1 MRTLAMEIV
10 TRAAL
15 AAGLPEGRVM
25 DASASDNLT
34 IPRPRVEVA
43 FLPDSFTRTGRKLA
57 VTRRKATYTQTIKK
71 ELYEVRFDM
80 TAHVLAED
88 GAWLEAFEYAFVTA
102 FPRGVDDERGNWVQ
116 VRIAEATFKTDPT
129 KRVGAQAIKV
139 FTKVDTLFLI
149 TLTGRVTQA
158 EEQNMIKLIKI
169 AAPKMA
175 RGGRHEQK
183 KQHTDSGTSSPGTSG
198 D

>member
-10 TRAAL
+10 TAAAK
-15 AAGLPEGRVM
+15 AAGLSEDRVM

-43 FLPDSFTRTGRKLA
+43 FLPDSYTRTGRKLA
-57 VTRRKATYTQTIKK
+57 VTRRKATYTQTTKK

-88 GAWLEAFEYAFVTA
+88 GAWLEGFEHAFVAA
-102 FPRGVDDERGNWVQ
+102 FPRGVNDERGNWVRI
-116 VRIAEATFKTDPT
+116 RIAEATFKTEPT
-129 KRVGAQAIKV
+129 KRVGTQAIKV
-139 FTKVDTLFLI
+139 FSKVDTLFLI

-158 EEQNMIKLIKI
+158 AEQNMIELIKI

-175 RGGRHEQK
+175 RGGRHEQGG
-183 KQHTDSGTSSPGTSG
+183 TEGSGESSG
-198 D
+198 